1 MSVLFDAI
9 SQIGDWLDRG
19 ARRAEREDAA
29 VKAVLLA
36 VNETKLYIA
45 SLDRGEPHRREHE
58 RLLVQL
64 WTDAAVAIR
73 RSDPELAERLQMKA
87 EYWAD
92 PENWTEH
99 DIKSAAIGIETV
111 ATRARALLVGNG

>member
-1 MSVLFDAI
+1 MSMLIDAI
-9 SQIGDWLDRG
+9 GQVGDWLDRR

-45 SLDRGEPHRREHE
+45 SLDRGEPKRRDQE

-64 WTDAAVAIR
+64 WTDSAVAIR
-73 RSDPELAERLQMKA
+73 RSDPDLAERLQMKA

-92 PENWTEH
+92 PENWS
-99 DIKSAAIGIETV
+99 DDDVRAAMIGIETV
-111 ATRARALLVGNG
+111 ATRARALLVGRD

>member
-1 MSVLFDAI
+1 MSMLLDAI
-9 SQIGDWLDRG
+9 GQVGNWLDRRD
-19 ARRAEREDAA
+19 RRGERDDAA

-45 SLDRGEPHRREHE
+45 SLDRGEPQRRNQE

-73 RSDPELAERLQMKA
+73 RSDPHLAERLQMKA

-92 PENWTEH
+92 PENWS
-99 DIKSAAIGIETV
+99 DNDVQSAEIGIESV
-111 ATRARALLVGNG
+111 AARARALLSEGP